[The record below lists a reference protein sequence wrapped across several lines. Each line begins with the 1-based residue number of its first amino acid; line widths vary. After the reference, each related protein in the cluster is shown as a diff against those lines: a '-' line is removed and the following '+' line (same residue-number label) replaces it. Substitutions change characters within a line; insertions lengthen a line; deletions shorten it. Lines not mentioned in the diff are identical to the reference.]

1 MDNNPFIT
9 PPPAPVPT
17 QPAEETPMYGS
28 TASGAAAAP
37 PAAEPSPDS
46 AFLAHTRS
54 SFWD

>member
-1 MDNNPFIT
+1 MENNPNIT
-9 PPPAPVPT
+9 PPPAPAA

-28 TASGAAAAP
+28 TASGATDA

-46 AFLAHTRS
+46 TFLSHSRR